1 MAPGTVAV
9 NVQIASDVVSIPD
22 ADEIEI
28 LLQHVF
34 AESENREGF
43 EVSVRVVDEAESRDL
58 NKRFRAIDNSTNVL
72 SFPADNAD
80 LPAELAPALGDIV
93 ICGPV
98 VEREALQQGKDRGH
112 HWAHLIVHGALH
124 LLGYDHETEDDA
136 EIMESLERKILAA
149 RGIRDPYAEIQ

>member
-28 LLQHVF
+28 LLQQVF
-34 AESENREGF
+34 AESGIRQGL
-43 EVSVRVVDEAESRDL
+43 EVSLRVVDEAESRDL
-58 NKRFRAIDNSTNVL
+58 NKRFRAMDNSTNVL
-72 SFPADNAD
+72 SFTADNAD
-80 LPAELAPALGDIV
+80 LPTELALALGDIV

-98 VEREALQQGKDRGH
+98 VEREALEQGKDIGH

-124 LLGYDHETEDDA
+124 LLGYDHESEDDA
-136 EIMESLERKILAA
+136 EIMESIERKILAA
-149 RGIRDPYAEIQ
+149 RGISDPYAEIH